1 MGISLT
7 NIVQL
12 DNYQNDLDCLENKPD
27 KNNIHGVKF
36 NSIFNE
42 LQYFHVCTLDLPPCL
57 GHA

>member
-7 NIVQL
+7 HIVQL
-12 DNYQNDLDCLENKPD
+12 DNYQNNLDCLENKPD

-36 NSIFNE
+36 NPIFNE
-42 LQYFHVCTLDLPPCL
+42 LQYFHVCTPGLPPCL